1 MRDVLVGTMRSP
13 QQLDICRK
21 HCFYYIPAER
31 LQDSD
36 FPIRY
41 VALYQSQY
49 VFGAQAGV
57 RYYGEVTKCS
67 AVRRSAITEVSPR
80 RGTEGNF
87 YYRFDIREWKQLN
100 RPIEAKETG
109 FVRDFTNLFL
119 LEHSVQTPELW
130 LRTEEEYRLCSA
142 LKRAVWG
149 DTINEPDNGLAF
161 EFRGFTVSFAEGKIF
176 VSDEGRAF
184 ARYEISHFLQD
195 PGAVGPGHPKRMP
208 PEGFHEGT
216 LEDLN
221 RSYYLLLHSCGA
233 LLDELLGDAG
243 AAASGTDGE
252 GFGLGQQLVVGHLDA
267 VLFGKLG
274 EDDLEPGFL
283 RPLEGDGE
291 AEPGRKAHQLLTGV
305 GLVDVIAGAVGE
317 GFLDKVAA
325 VGGSVN
331 GDVPGSAAHAALEDG
346 FQGRKVVVVGREAQI
361 VDEED
366 ELQWVRGQLVH
377 QIGDLIELVLLDF
390 HEAQAVGGELV
401 GDGLDGAGLA
411 RTGVAVE

>member
-1 MRDVLVGTMRSP
+1 MDLHSERLEAKLNAVDWAVRDVLVGTMRSL

-36 FPIRY
+36 FPVRY

-149 DTINEPDNGLAF
+149 
-161 EFRGFTVSFAEGKIF
+161 FTVSFAEGKIF
-176 VSDEGRAF
+176 VSDEGRTF
-184 ARYEISHFLQD
+184 ARYELSHFLQD
-195 PGAVGPGHPKRMP
+195 PGAV
-208 PEGFHEGT
+208 
-216 LEDLN
+216 
-221 RSYYLLLHSCGA
+221 
-233 LLDELLGDAG
+233 
-243 AAASGTDGE
+243 
-252 GFGLGQQLVVGHLDA
+252 
-267 VLFGKLG
+267 
-274 EDDLEPGFL
+274 
-283 RPLEGDGE
+283 
-291 AEPGRKAHQLLTGV
+291 
-305 GLVDVIAGAVGE
+305 
-317 GFLDKVAA
+317 
-325 VGGSVN
+325 
-331 GDVPGSAAHAALEDG
+331 
-346 FQGRKVVVVGREAQI
+346 
-361 VDEED
+361 
-366 ELQWVRGQLVH
+366 VRGIRRECLQR
-377 QIGDLIELVLLDF
+377 DSMRELSKI
-390 HEAQAVGGELV
+390 
-401 GDGLDGAGLA
+401 
-411 RTGVAVE
+411 